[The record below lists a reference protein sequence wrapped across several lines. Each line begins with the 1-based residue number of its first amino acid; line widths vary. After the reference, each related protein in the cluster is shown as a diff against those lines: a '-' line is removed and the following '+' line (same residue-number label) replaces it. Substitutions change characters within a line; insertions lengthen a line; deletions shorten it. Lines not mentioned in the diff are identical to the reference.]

1 MPKSSNPCWPLHAKC
16 GTKSM
21 KEFTSANLGEADL
34 MVYLCHDTH
43 SGDGTRGTAA
53 ISVACNNEWWAP
65 PRRCSI
71 NEYQESKALFAEVSS
86 LLSMTNDMDTVI

>member
-1 MPKSSNPCWPLHAKC
+1 MQ
-16 GTKSM
+16 
-21 KEFTSANLGEADL
+21 EFTSANLGEADL

-43 SGDGTRGTAA
+43 SGDTTRGTAA
-53 ISVACNNEWWAP
+53 ISVACNHWSWAP

-86 LLSMTNDMDTVI
+86 LLSMTWIQ